1 MRLAKAIQIAT
12 AALLLAGSVG
22 CFHVSYST
30 GKGYSAQVQEGT
42 SSFFLGGLIGTE
54 NLDVAELCPN
64 NGMASLH
71 TYHSFGDMFLTG
83 LTMYLWAP
91 RSYEMVCASG
101 ESAAVEEEA
110 SSDESAAA
118 ETTTEETIA
127 N

>member
-1 MRLAKAIQIAT
+1 MRLAKAIQIAV
-12 AALLLAGSVG
+12 AALLLAGTVG

-71 TYHSFGDMFLTG
+71 TYHSFGDMFLTW
-83 LTMYLWAP
+83 LTGALWAP
-91 RSYEMVCASG
+91 RSYEMICASG
-101 ESAAVEEEA
+101 DSAAVEEEA
-110 SSDESAAA
+110 STEESAAV
-118 ETTTEETIA
+118 ETPTEETIA

>member
-1 MRLAKAIQIAT
+1 MRLAKAIQIAV
-12 AALLLAGSVG
+12 AALLLAGTVG

-42 SSFFLGGLIGTE
+42 SSFYLGGLIGTE
-54 NLDVAELCPN
+54 DIDVEELCPN

-71 TYHSFGDMFLTG
+71 TYHSFGDMFLTW
-83 LTMYLWAP
+83 LTGALWAP
-91 RSYEMVCASG
+91 RSYEMICASG
-101 ESAAVEEEA
+101 ESAAAEEEA
-110 SSDESAAA
+110 TEESAAA